1 MRMARLRCA
10 GIGSRPGVLQVL
22 RRHRTL
28 LSSPVCCKPHITR
41 MQSTALDLTYITS
54 RCGAK
59 WSWVAECFPPPCRR
73 RCATAALIWR
83 KRRTCVNNTHP
94 QALRP
99 VSSALAVDVLPRAW
113 CGTGTPSHTGIL
125 DDGHVHPLSNIL
137 DDAFVDGVMSLALL
151 FYRTCRA
158 GAAFSR
164 GWALHITFG
173 DPQGSSSP
181 WAQGYQRHEAR
192 PSGLPVAAGH
202 LEQTRVA
209 RHLRPQLRTNP
220 AKRSAPPVAMRPA
233 SECLLVII
241 SWLSLPT
248 CCERAQLQRPGT
260 ETEQARE
267 ARART
272 VEQG

>member
-1 MRMARLRCA
+1 MARLRCA
-10 GIGSRPGVLQVL
+10 GIGSRPGVLQVW

-41 MQSTALDLTYITS
+41 MQSTARDLTYITS

-59 WSWVAECFPPPCRR
+59 WSWVAECFPPPSRR

-83 KRRTCVNNTHP
+83 MRRTCVNNTHTHRHCAQCQVRSP
-94 QALRP
+94 LTCCLVLGVARACPLTQASLMMG
-99 VSSALAVDVLPRAW
+99 A
-113 CGTGTPSHTGIL
+113 CIPSHTG
-125 DDGHVHPLSNIL
+125 IL

-158 GAAFSR
+158 RAAFSR

-173 DPQGSSSP
+173 DPQVSSSP
-181 WAQGYQRHEAR
+181 WAPGYQRHEAR

-220 AKRSAPPVAMRPA
+220 AKRSAPPVAMRCGPP
-233 SECLLVII
+233 
-241 SWLSLPT
+241 LSV
-248 CCERAQLQRPGT
+248 C
-260 ETEQARE
+260 
-267 ARART
+267 
-272 VEQG
+272 

>member
-1 MRMARLRCA
+1 M
-10 GIGSRPGVLQVL
+10 
-22 RRHRTL
+22 
-28 LSSPVCCKPHITR
+28 
-41 MQSTALDLTYITS
+41 DLVSHSNTI
-54 RCGAK
+54 AM
-59 WSWVAECFPPPCRR
+59 EMF
-73 RCATAALIWR
+73 AT
-83 KRRTCVNNTHP
+83 TQYP
-94 QALRP
+94 F
-99 VSSALAVDVLPRAW
+99 
-113 CGTGTPSHTGIL
+113 PSHTG
-125 DDGHVHPLSNIL
+125 IL